1 MNLQEWYDDHMKT
14 VVEQAKKAQQESV
27 EETFNSRV
35 HRLMELKKIYGKL
48 LILRDLQVK
57 AQLKPYPEMPV
68 LKCPICEGELT
79 EDGCC

>member
-1 MNLQEWYDDHMKT
+1 MNLQEWYDVHMKK
-14 VVEQAKKAQQESV
+14 VVEQAKKTQQESV
-27 EETFNSRV
+27 EETIQSRI
-35 HRLMELKKIYGKL
+35 HRLMEFKKIYGKL

-57 AQLKPYPEMPV
+57 AQLKPYPETPV